1 MKGTI
6 LDFMKLVAENPEL
19 ARKLGELASEFDFE
33 FTEDE
38 LTEADLEAVA
48 GGALDTQ
55 DDMAQMDMLK
65 IQDSMS
71 QQSQLMQTMSNIMK
85 QQHDTSKAIINNMR

>member
-1 MKGTI
+1 MKGTV

-33 FTEDE
+33 FTDDE
-38 LTEADLEAVA
+38 LIETDLEAVA

-65 IQDSMS
+65 LENSLN
-71 QQSQLMQTMSNIMK
+71 QQSQLMQVMSNIMK
-85 QQHDTSKAIINNMR
+85 QQRDTSKAIVNNLK